1 MVTVGSGPGLVEEME
16 LGLID
21 RIADHLEE
29 CQAQAVGLGRASE
42 GSLNPQI
49 IRVGVFKP
57 PALMAE

>member
-29 CQAQAVGLGRASE
+29 CQAQAVWLGRA
-42 GSLNPQI
+42 
-49 IRVGVFKP
+49 
-57 PALMAE
+57 